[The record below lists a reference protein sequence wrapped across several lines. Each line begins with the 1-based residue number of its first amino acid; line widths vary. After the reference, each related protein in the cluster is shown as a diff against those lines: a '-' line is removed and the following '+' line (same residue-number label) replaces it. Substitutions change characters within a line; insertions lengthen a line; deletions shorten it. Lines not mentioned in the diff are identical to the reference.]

1 MILFLFYKFYLPK
14 SIKFKLY
21 FNIYKLKKM
30 LNIKEKKYFKCNKCK
45 ELEYQLVNP
54 HQFQIKCSHCGAF
67 LSEIPE
73 YEYNTILKNS
83 KNNKNEELKI
93 NNDSPYMP
101 SENAFKNISSVYE
114 RPPSNSISQNQNY
127 NRNRFNNVE
136 HRQPRRRRRRNRRY
150 QSTNHYS
157 DMNIVNDYNN
167 NYNINNQHI
176 DNNINNDSNDN
187 INNDINI
194 NYNNNLNNINIENNL
209 NDIPRRTNREEN
221 EDNETEERER
231 NYQREPFFRIRSRNR
246 GRSTNP
252 MNSPFSDNF
261 FNNFF
266 NAPLFPFG
274 MMMPPM
280 IVSHND
286 DGHYRIFIQRQ
297 NVPQFIFDP
306 MFLAFGS
313 FFNDDFRNNF
323 SSNFRSNFRGN
334 FLNEII
340 RILERNQ
347 EEAARR
353 AHPPT
358 SEETLKKLKR
368 FPLSDKYCKKD
379 KNGKIEL
386 PSCCICLNDIEK
398 NEETVLLPCGHMFH
412 WNCCLTWLK
421 NNNTCPMCRF
431 ELKD

>member
-1 MILFLFYKFYLPK
+1 MDNRL
-14 SIKFKLY
+14 S
-21 FNIYKLKKM
+21 
-30 LNIKEKKYFKCNKCK
+30 KKYFKCHKCK
-45 ELEYQLVNP
+45 ELESQLIHPN
-54 HQFQIKCSHCGAF
+54 QFQIKCTNCGAF
-67 LSEIPE
+67 LEEIPE
-73 YEYNTILKNS
+73 NEYNILS
-83 KNNKNEELKI
+83 KVSKNKNEELKI
-93 NNDSPYMP
+93 NNDLPYRP
-101 SENAFKNISSVYE
+101 SENAFRNISSVYE
-114 RPPSNSISQNQNY
+114 RPPSNGGNY
-127 NRNRFNNVE
+127 NHNENRNRFNN
-136 HRQPRRRRRRNRRY
+136 PNSNNRRNRRKRKY

-157 DMNIVNDYNN
+157 DMNIVNDYDYNN
-167 NYNINNQHI
+167 NN
-176 DNNINNDSNDN
+176 
-187 INNDINI
+187 NI
-194 NYNNNLNNINIENNL
+194 NYNDISNDREFGNNIINENENNVEDEFGS
-209 NDIPRRTNREEN
+209 NIIRRREREEN
-221 EDNETEERER
+221 EDNNETEERER
-231 NYQREPFFRIRSRNR
+231 NYERQPRFGPFENNYSRHHHR
-246 GRSTNP
+246 GRSLNP
-252 MNSPFSDNF
+252 MNSSFSDNF

-266 NAPLFPFG
+266 DAPLFQFG
-274 MMMPPM
+274 IMAPPM
-280 IVSHND
+280 IFSNNDGNFHN
-286 DGHYRIFIQRQ
+286 FVQRQ

-313 FFNDDFRNNF
+313 MFDDSFRNNF

-358 SEETLKKLKR
+358 SEAVLNKLKK

-386 PSCCICLNDIEK
+386 PSCCICLNNIEK
-398 NEETVLLPCGHMFH
+398 NEETVLLPCGHMYH